1 MSVSALAASRPA
13 SPSVSGVGAARP
25 AYFKNLSNAGIS
37 ALTAKQIGVMQ
48 PVEMAALR
56 TTQIG
61 AFNPSA
67 LASGLLTYQNNT
79 GAEIPTAV
87 ISGLSDPQIK
97 AFSAPLLQSV
107 LPSLSSVQLGA
118 ITGSQI
124 GDMPASS
131 VAALKPAQIAALN
144 PSALA
149 SGLESYVSNK
159 QVIPA
164 KIIASL
170 GSAQITQF
178 SASLVSATLPQ
189 MSSTQI
195 NAFTLDQVRGLSAT
209 QITSLGAQKT
219 AALSAAWLNKLSSDK
234 FQALGT
240 AFAKGLTKTQ
250 IAGLDTAHVKDL
262 SEAQVASLST
272 AQIGVLNGSQI
283 AAIDPTD
290 IKAMSTIQF
299 SSFTKTQL
307 QALTVGQIGQVDGFK
322 IRAISAK
329 NFASLYTD
337 QVAAFTTKAIANIGG
352 NQIAAMTADQISKG
366 LDAAKVGALS
376 ASRMRYFK
384 PTQISAMTHNE
395 VNAMS
400 LDTTKTLYDAQ
411 LRAFTGDQLAHL
423 SEEKIGWL
431 VGKKPNFGFTAQQ
444 KDAILARKTA
454 FDDNAAPT
462 IAHVIEDQSTN
473 EGENFSFTV
482 PLSTFTDADG
492 AETLSYTATR
502 VDGSALPSWLQFEAD
517 TRTFSGTPGNGDPGV
532 LHLKVIAT
540 NQVDVSVSSAFSLT
554 VANINDMPTGSVS
567 ITGTPTQGQTLTAG
581 NSLADADGLGTISYQ
596 WLADGSDI
604 TGATTMVLNRPG
616 N

>member
-1 MSVSALAASRPA
+1 
-13 SPSVSGVGAARP
+13 
-25 AYFKNLSNAGIS
+25 
-37 ALTAKQIGVMQ
+37 
-48 PVEMAALR
+48 
-56 TTQIG
+56 
-61 AFNPSA
+61 
-67 LASGLLTYQNNT
+67 
-79 GAEIPTAV
+79 
-87 ISGLSDPQIK
+87 
-97 AFSAPLLQSV
+97 
-107 LPSLSSVQLGA
+107 
-118 ITGSQI
+118 
-124 GDMPASS
+124 
-131 VAALKPAQIAALN
+131 
-144 PSALA
+144 
-149 SGLESYVSNK
+149 
-159 QVIPA
+159 
-164 KIIASL
+164 
-170 GSAQITQF
+170 
-178 SASLVSATLPQ
+178 
-189 MSSTQI
+189 
-195 NAFTLDQVRGLSAT
+195 
-209 QITSLGAQKT
+209 
-219 AALSAAWLNKLSSDK
+219 
-234 FQALGT
+234 
-240 AFAKGLTKTQ
+240 LTKTQ

-283 AAIDPTD
+283 AAIDATD

-322 IRAISAK
+322 IRTISAK

-400 LDTTKTLYDAQ
+400 LDTTKTLYDTQ

-423 SEEKIGWL
+423 SEEKIDWL
-431 VGKKPNFGFTAQQ
+431 VGKKPNFGFTTQQ

-473 EGENFSFTV
+473 EGENFSFIV

-554 VANINDMPTGSVS
+554 VANMH
-567 ITGTPTQGQTLTAG
+567 
-581 NSLADADGLGTISYQ
+581 
-596 WLADGSDI
+596 
-604 TGATTMVLNRPG
+604 
-616 N
+616 